1 MAENT
6 GEAGRGK
13 LVQGVGIGHK
23 GNKTRCG
30 HFPTYTPKPR
40 KKKQGPR
47 PRWALVQ
54 QAMISNVGKAGV
66 WQYD

>member
-40 KKKQGPR
+40 KKK
-47 PRWALVQ
+47 
-54 QAMISNVGKAGV
+54 AGA
-66 WQYD
+66 